1 MANITKFSKII
12 AGTMTWGGWGKQL
25 QKKEIISLMQHCFEL
40 GITTFD
46 HADIY
51 GGYTTEQDFG
61 NAFSGSKIKREDIQ
75 LISKC
80 SIQLMS
86 DNRKSN
92 VNHYNY
98 SKQHIIWSAEN
109 TLKNLKTNY
118 LDLLLLHRPSP
129 LMDPDVIKEAVE
141 ELLKTGKILEIGVS
155 NYTPS
160 QMAMLESRLP
170 MAANQVE
177 FSLTANSVM
186 YDGTLDDIVAN
197 KRLAMSW
204 SPLGSY
210 FRENTKKTQRIRR
223 ELEPMIEKYKAT
235 EDQLLLAWIMKHPSK
250 IHPVVG
256 TTTKQRLADALKATD
271 IQMDLEDWFILL
283 EASLGHPVP

>member
-1 MANITKFSKII
+1 M
-12 AGTMTWGGWGKQL
+12 GKTAT
-25 QKKEIISLMQHCFEL
+25 KKEIISLIQHCFKL

-51 GGYTTEQDFG
+51 GGYTTELDFG
-61 NAFSGSKIKREDIQ
+61 NAFSGSKLKREDIQ

-86 DNRKSN
+86 DNRKSI

-98 SKQHIIWSAEN
+98 SKEHIICSAEN
-109 TLKNLKTNY
+109 SLKNLKTDY

-155 NYTPS
+155 NYTQS
-160 QMAMLESRLP
+160 QLAMLESRLP

-186 YDGTLDDIVAN
+186 YDGILDDIIAN

-210 FRENTKKTQRIRR
+210 FKENTKKTQRIRR
-223 ELEPMIEKYKAT
+223 ELEPMIEKYNAT
-235 EDQLLLAWIMKHPSK
+235 EDQLLLAWIMKHPAK

-256 TTTKQRLADALKATD
+256 TTTKQRLMDAHKATE

>member
-12 AGTMTWGGWGKQL
+12 AGTMTWGRWGKQL
-25 QKKEIISLMQHCFEL
+25 QKKEIISLIQHCFEL

-51 GGYTTEQDFG
+51 GGYSTEQDFG
-61 NAFSGSKIKREDIQ
+61 NAFSGSKIKRDDIQ

-86 DNRKSN
+86 DNRKSI

-98 SKQHIIWSAEN
+98 SKEHIIWSAEN
-109 TLKNLKTNY
+109 SLKNLKTDY

-129 LMDPDVIKEAVE
+129 LMDPDVVEEAVE

-160 QMAMLESRLP
+160 QMTMLESRLP

-186 YDGTLDDIVAN
+186 YDGTLDDIITN
-197 KRLAMSW
+197 KRMAMSW

-223 ELEPMIEKYKAT
+223 ELEPMIEKYNAT
-235 EDQLLLAWIMKHPSK
+235 EDQLLLAWIMKHPAK
-250 IHPVVG
+250 MHPIVG
-256 TTTKQRLADALKATD
+256 TTTKQRLADAHKATD